1 VEDPP
6 IRVLI
11 VDDEPSLGEIC
22 QIFLEEMGGFSCD
35 TVTSGAEAL
44 EQVSTSPYDA
54 IVSDY
59 QMPGMNGIELLKEIR
74 GGGMDIPLIIF
85 TGKGREAVV
94 IEALNSGADFY
105 LQKGGDPEALFI
117 ELAFKIRQAV
127 QRKRTEEALVR
138 TRFSIEH
145 SPEEYYWIDCDGFLL
160 DVNEQSCSMLG
171 YTREELRHLR
181 VMDVDSLYGE
191 DDWRALWQQL
201 KEEHHLRV
209 ESVHRKKDGTV
220 YPVEI
225 SLAHHRMGDKEF
237 MCAFAYD
244 ISGRK
249 KAQEEAHLSEVMNR
263 AIFETSGEATAVFN
277 EDTTIMMANREFE
290 RLSGYPVEELVGK
303 RSWTEFVAEEDR
315 GRLLEYHRQRRIS
328 GGSAPRCYEFRAVD
342 REGVVRAYSAVVDM
356 IPGTTLRI
364 ASYLDITE
372 RKQAEEAIRKSEE
385 NLRSFMNA
393 LPEPALLLGADG
405 IVLAANDAMVET
417 FGRRGGAAVGLSLRD
432 LYPEAFTVLKLPL
445 ERAIREKRFIDE
457 VCSVQGRCINVK
469 ICPVTDAGG
478 AVGSLAVYGMDVT
491 EQKNTGDALKK
502 ASKKLNLLSGITR
515 HDMLNQ
521 ITVAL
526 GSLSLASQ
534 RIDDEEVRARIE
546 HAHAAV
552 MNIQKGLEFA
562 KDYQNMGMM
571 PPAWQRLDAVV
582 RAAAASVPLDGILL
596 DLQAEAV
603 EVFADPM
610 LERVFA
616 NLLDNAVR
624 HGEGVTAIGISCHE
638 QDDGSAAIVI
648 EDNGIGVPEGL
659 KERIFESG
667 YGRHTGHGLFLVR
680 EILDITGISIAEI
693 GEEGK
698 GARFV
703 ITAPPG
709 GHRPASECPG
719 IAPRIAPQT

>member
-1 VEDPP
+1 MVHSWRTPP

-59 QMPGMNGIELLKEIR
+59 QMPGMNGIELLKEVR
-74 GGGMDIPLIIF
+74 GGGMDIPFIIF

-105 LQKGGDPEALFI
+105 LQKGGDPEALFV
-117 ELAFKIRQAV
+117 ELASKIRQAV
-127 QRKRTEEALVR
+127 QRKRAEEALFR

-145 SPEEYYWIDCDGFLL
+145 SPEEYYWIDPDGYLL
-160 DVNEQSCSMLG
+160 DVNEQSCSTLG

-181 VMDVDSLYGE
+181 VMDVDPLYGE
-191 DDWRALWQQL
+191 EDWRALWQQL
-201 KEEHHLRV
+201 KEVHHLRI
-209 ESVHRKKDGTV
+209 ESIHRRKDGTV
-220 YPVEI
+220 YPVEL
-225 SLAHHRMGDKEF
+225 SLTHHRMGEKEF
-237 MCAFAYD
+237 MCAFAHD
-244 ISGRK
+244 ISGTK
-249 KAQEEAHLSEVMNR
+249 KAQEEAHLSDVMKR

-277 EDTTIMMANREFE
+277 EDTIIMMANREFE
-290 RLSGYPVEELVGK
+290 RLSGYPVEDLVGK
-303 RSWTEFVAEEDR
+303 RSWTEFVVEEDLE
-315 GRLLEYHRQRRIS
+315 RLLEYHRQRQE
-328 GGSAPRCYEFRAVD
+328 GSAPRCYEFSVVD
-342 REGVVRAYSAVVDM
+342 RYGVVRSYSAVVDM

-372 RKQAEEAIRKSEE
+372 RKQAEEALRKSEA

-405 IVLAANDAMVET
+405 IVLAANDAVAEA
-417 FGRRGGAAVGLSLRD
+417 FGRKSAAAVGRPLRD
-432 LYPEAFTVLKLPL
+432 LYPEAFAVLKLPL

-457 VCSVQGRCINVK
+457 VCSVQDRYVNVK
-469 ICPVTDAGG
+469 ICPITEAGG

-491 EQKNTGDALKK
+491 DQKNTGDALKK
-502 ASKKLNLLSGITR
+502 ASKKLNLLAGITR
-515 HDMLNQ
+515 HDLFNQ

-526 GSLSLASQ
+526 GSLSLALRLSP
-534 RIDDEEVRARIE
+534 DEEVRARIE
-546 HAHAAV
+546 GAHTAV

-562 KDYQNMGMM
+562 KDYQDMGTKA
-571 PPAWQRLDAVV
+571 PAWQRLDEVIHE
-582 RAAAASVPLDGILL
+582 AAASVPLDGILL
-596 DLQAEAV
+596 DLQTGAV

-624 HGEGVTAIGISCHE
+624 HGEGVTAIRISFHE
-638 QDDGSAAIVI
+638 QDDGSGAIVV
-648 EDNGIGVPEGL
+648 EDNGIGIPIAL

-680 EILDITGISIAEI
+680 EILDITGISIVERGNE
-693 GEEGK
+693 GE

-703 ITAPPG
+703 IHAPRG
-709 GHRPASECPG
+709 GYRPAPECLPPLV
-719 IAPRIAPQT
+719 A

>member
-1 VEDPP
+1 MEDPP

-22 QIFLEEMGGFSCD
+22 QIFLEEIGGFSCD
-35 TVTSGAEAL
+35 TVTSGAAAL
-44 EQVSTSPYDA
+44 ERVSTSPYDA

-74 GGGMDIPLIIF
+74 GSGMDIPFIIF

-105 LQKGGDPEALFI
+105 LQKGGNPQALFI
-117 ELAFKIRQAV
+117 ELASKIRQAV
-127 QRKRTEEALVR
+127 QRKRAEEALVR

-145 SPEEYYWIDCDGFLL
+145 SPEEYYWIDPDGAIL
-160 DVNEQSCSMLG
+160 DINEQSSSMLG
-171 YTREELRHLR
+171 YTREELLHMR
-181 VMDVDSLYGE
+181 VMDLDPLYGE
-191 DDWRALWQQL
+191 EDWRALWEQL
-201 KEEHHLRV
+201 KEEHHLRI
-209 ESVHRKKDGTV
+209 ESIHQRKDGTV

-225 SLAHHRMGDKEF
+225 SLAHHRMGDNEF

-244 ISGRK
+244 ISGRMQ
-249 KAQEEAHLSEVMNR
+249 AQEEAHLSEVMNR

-303 RSWTEFVAEEDR
+303 RSWTEFVVEKDR
-315 GRLLEYHRQRRIS
+315 ERLLEYHRQRQD
-328 GGSAPRCYEFRAVD
+328 GSAPRCYEFSVVD
-342 REGVVRAYSAVVDM
+342 RYGVVRSYSAVVDM

-372 RKQAEEAIRKSEE
+372 RKQAEGEIRKSEE

-393 LPEPALLLGADG
+393 LPEPALLLGSDG

-417 FGRRGGAAVGLSLRD
+417 FGRKNGAMVGLPLRD

-445 ERAIREKRFIDE
+445 EKAIRERRFIDE
-457 VCSVQGRCINVK
+457 VCSVQGRYINVK

-491 EQKNTGDALKK
+491 EQKKTGDALKK

-521 ITVAL
+521 ITVAV

-562 KDYQNMGMM
+562 KDYQDMGMKV
-571 PPAWQRLDAVV
+571 PEWQRLDAVV
-582 RAAAASVPLDGILL
+582 RAAAASVPLGGILL
-596 DLQAEAV
+596 DLQTWAV

-624 HGEGVTAIGISCHE
+624 HGEGVTAVRISCHE
-638 QDDGSAAIVI
+638 QDDGIAAIVV
-648 EDNGIGVPEGL
+648 EDNGVGVPGGL

-680 EILDITGISIAEI
+680 EILDITGISIAET

-698 GARFV
+698 GAR
-703 ITAPPG
+703 
-709 GHRPASECPG
+709 
-719 IAPRIAPQT
+719 

>member
-1 VEDPP
+1 MEDPP
-6 IRVLI
+6 IRILI

-35 TVTSGAEAL
+35 TVTSGAAAL

-74 GGGMDIPLIIF
+74 GSGMDIPFIIF

-117 ELAFKIRQAV
+117 ELASKIRQAV
-127 QRKRTEEALVR
+127 QRKRAEEALVR

-145 SPEEYYWIDCDGFLL
+145 SPEEYYWIDPDGYLL
-160 DVNEQSCSMLG
+160 DVNEQSCSSLG
-171 YTREELRHLR
+171 YTREELPRLR
-181 VMDVDSLYGE
+181 VMDVDALYGE
-191 DDWRALWQQL
+191 DEWRALWQRL
-201 KEEHHLRV
+201 KEERHLRI
-209 ESVHRKKDGTV
+209 ESAHRKKDGTV
-220 YPVEI
+220 YPVEV

-237 MCAFAYD
+237 MCAFAHD
-244 ISGRK
+244 ISGKK
-249 KAQEEAHLSEVMNR
+249 KAQEAARLSDVMNQ
-263 AIFETSGEATAVFN
+263 AIFQTSGEATAVFN
-277 EDTTIMMANREFE
+277 EDTIIVMANREFE
-290 RLSGYPVEELVGK
+290 RLSGYPACELVGK
-303 RSWTEFVAEEDR
+303 RSWTEFVVEEDR
-315 GRLLEYHRQRRIS
+315 ERLLEYHRLRGVP
-328 GGSAPRCYEFRAVD
+328 GGSVPRCYEFRVVD
-342 REGVVRAYSAVVDM
+342 RYGTVRSYSAVVDM

-393 LPEPALLLGADG
+393 LPEPALLLSADG
-405 IVLAANDAMVET
+405 VVLAANDAMVEA
-417 FGRRGGAAVGLSLRD
+417 FGRREGATVGGPLHD
-432 LYPEAFTVLKLPL
+432 LFPKAFTVLKLPL
-445 ERAIREKRFIDE
+445 ERAIREKRFVDE
-457 VCSVQGRCINVK
+457 ECSFEGRYVNVK
-469 ICPVTDAGG
+469 ICPVTDADGD
-478 AVGSLAVYGMDVT
+478 VQSLAVYGMDVT
-491 EQKNTGDALKK
+491 DQNNTRDALKK

-526 GSLSLASQ
+526 GSLSLASRQ
-534 RIDDEEVRARIE
+534 IPDEEVRAQIE
-546 HAHAAV
+546 RAHTAV
-552 MNIQKGLEFA
+552 VNIQKGLVFA
-562 KDYQNMGMM
+562 KDYQDMGMKA
-571 PPAWQRLDAVV
+571 PAWQRLDEVV
-582 RAAAASVPLDGILL
+582 KAAASIPLEGVLL
-596 DLQAEAV
+596 DVQTAAV

-610 LERVFA
+610 LQRVFA

-624 HGEGVTAIGISCHE
+624 HGERVTAIRISFHE
-638 QDDGSAAIVI
+638 QDDRSGVIVV
-648 EDNGIGVPEGL
+648 EDNGIGIPEAL

-680 EILDITGISIAEI
+680 EILDITGISIAET

-703 ITAPPG
+703 IAAPPG
-709 GHRPASECPG
+709 GYRPASECPG
-719 IAPRIAPQT
+719 VAPPIAPQT